1 MARRYER
8 DEAAAAKAMYLRCHD
23 PREVARRLT
32 ATTGV
37 STPEALVRRWAE
49 AWEWATTDGEEGG
62 GLPFDV
68 DEEFE
73 RLNRQW
79 EDYEAAK
86 QKGLERVG
94 ALDGVPAL
102 RAARMVDIAIRG
114 QRSIEEA
121 RIPAAMSRK
130 LFLVVK
136 EDVSYEGVLRR
147 IAEMLKQISDE
158 YR

>member
-1 MARRYER
+1 M
-8 DEAAAAKAMYLRCHD
+8 
-23 PREVARRLT
+23 
-32 ATTGV
+32 
-37 STPEALVRRWAE
+37 
-49 AWEWATTDGEEGG
+49 
-62 GLPFDV
+62 PFDV

-136 EDVSYEGVLRR
+136 EEVSYEGVLRR